1 MTRVSRLIT
10 AILCSFL
17 FLPAC
22 QSDESEDIDKQDQEV
37 DLNTS
42 FEALQNE
49 LIEPVWGVE
58 TDGEYFEIEIPKQM
72 REEDSL
78 NVEASLQ
85 YAYVEKVEGEVKEN
99 YIIVLVHD
107 KKQLKTSSKAEYT
120 VASYNQLSVENL
132 MEGKQSYE
140 VLEKTDKIEING
152 REAVVNEIK
161 SGIQMKNGNILDV
174 FYMLAVIEGEKA
186 FYQILS
192 WTLMNQKSD
201 FKADMKRMIYS
212 FKEI

>member
-1 MTRVSRLIT
+1 MSRLIT